1 MSNRVLLTADEAIS
15 LLPDGPT
22 VHNFKG
28 GGMVLMGADW
38 DRESAIDAIRS
49 AYAVELGGGA
59 SYSMGHP
66 LAVWASERR
75 VSFFEANMEK
85 VAALEAARAVP
96 RG

>member
-28 GGMVLMGADW
+28 GGMVLIW